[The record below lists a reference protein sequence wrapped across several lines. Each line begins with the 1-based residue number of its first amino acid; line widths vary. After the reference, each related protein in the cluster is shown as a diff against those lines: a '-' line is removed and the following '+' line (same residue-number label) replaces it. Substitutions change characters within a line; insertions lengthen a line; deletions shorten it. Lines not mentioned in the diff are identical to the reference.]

1 MHRTL
6 ATIAT
11 LEQTARASIKA
22 NTVAIA
28 NAETALAGLR
38 VSGLK
43 LAEELDALEQE
54 ARAHFAETRRMFE
67 SDLSDGVAR
76 QEAQDG
82 GTLLGGYGERIFT
95 PLPPVNGVAS
105 F

>member
-38 VSGLK
+38 VNGLK

-67 SDLSDGVAR
+67 WAAGQEVLDGDMVGFR
-76 QEAQDG
+76 KEDY
-82 GTLLGGYGERIFT
+82 GTNKA
-95 PLPPVNGVAS
+95 LPPANGAAN